1 MDVAGAEGDKRKV
14 LFLGL
19 REVDFYCGFGG
30 FFTVPVP
37 FKVNFDL

>member
-14 LFLGL
+14 IFLGCARWIFTADL
-19 REVDFYCGFGG
+19 GI
-30 FFTVPVP
+30 FTVPVP